1 MDHTKLNW
9 SATDAAVNRVT
20 IKRYKTDIPDAA
32 KFPSKFQKYIVFASG
47 S

>member
-9 SATDAAVNRVT
+9 SATDAEVNRVT
-20 IKRYKTDIPDAA
+20 IKRYKTDTPDTA

>member
-20 IKRYKTDIPDAA
+20 IKRYKTDTPEAA
-32 KFPSKFQKYIVFASG
+32 KFPNRFQRYIVFASG

>member
-9 SATDAAVNRVT
+9 SAIEAEVNLVT
-20 IKRYKTDIPDAA
+20 IKRYKTDTPEAA
-32 KFPSKFQKYIVFASG
+32 KFPRRFQKYIAFAFG